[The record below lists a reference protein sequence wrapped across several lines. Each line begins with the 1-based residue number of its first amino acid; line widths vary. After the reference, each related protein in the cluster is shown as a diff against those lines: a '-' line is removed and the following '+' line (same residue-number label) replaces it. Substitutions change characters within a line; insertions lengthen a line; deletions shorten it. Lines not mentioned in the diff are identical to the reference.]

1 MEQTWW
7 PCHGIQIELG
17 ILLSSLAGQCMSNP
31 TNESTSATGIHSLY
45 VIGRLESR
53 MVSQW
58 RFLPFSMLTPADSTL
73 FTETVPLCFAI
84 GTRFR
89 TISQIASHDTSYT
102 YRHQGEHDGRRG
114 QITMRSDL
122 RFTACITYPIYQR
135 KDVTV
140 TMWGSSRGILP
151 IQKYTRLSTTVTSSI
166 FFYNSFN
173 SCDSTHI
180 LYY

>member
-1 MEQTWW
+1 
-7 PCHGIQIELG
+7 
-17 ILLSSLAGQCMSNP
+17 MSNP
-31 TNESTSATGIHSLY
+31 TNDSTSVTDIHSLY
-45 VIGRLESR
+45 VIGRLGSR

-73 FTETVPLCFAI
+73 VTETVPLCFAV
-84 GTRFR
+84 GTRFS
-89 TISQIASHDTSYT
+89 TISQIASHDTSYN
-102 YRHQGEHDGRRG
+102 YWHQGEHDGRRG

-140 TMWGSSRGILP
+140 TMWGSSRGIFP

-166 FFYNSFN
+166 TSLTVSIAAILFTSYIIEFFQVDQQPCSNSP
-173 SCDSTHI
+173 SPTHHHN
-180 LYY
+180 